1 MQINNFQRFVENM
14 SVELALLE
22 KTNNELGEAT
32 ASNIADKVIALAKIA
47 SDNGIELERALL
59 KRIDESRKGL

>member
-14 SVELALLE
+14 KIGQSLLE
-22 KTNNELGEAT
+22 KAKNELGEAT
-32 ASNIADKVIALAKIA
+32 ATNIADKVIALAKIA
-47 SDNGIELERALL
+47 SENGIELEQALM